1 MHLSYRTFK
10 NLISTVTGHDYPDY
24 IGTIE
29 NASENI
35 YKGARTH
42 LLDTYTLHRLTKY
55 SRTTIISTSVVQILH
70 YAIGFRT

>member
-42 LLDTYTLHRLTKY
+42 LLDTYT
-55 SRTTIISTSVVQILH
+55 
-70 YAIGFRT
+70 